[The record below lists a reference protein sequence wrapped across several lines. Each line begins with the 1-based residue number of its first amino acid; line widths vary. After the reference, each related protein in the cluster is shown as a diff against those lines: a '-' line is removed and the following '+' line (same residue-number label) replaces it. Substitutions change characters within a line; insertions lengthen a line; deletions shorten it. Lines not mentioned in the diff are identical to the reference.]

1 MTELL
6 NRLSANPADWDLRT
20 SIVRQYYEA
29 RDFDMATKI
38 LAQAPKIPSEENSV
52 LFAATVF
59 SKTNPSHSL
68 SLLDKFS
75 SVHGTSVEIEQLKTR
90 ISHYHHP
97 KNPVPPDDNRER
109 FAPVPPREN
118 ATAPPATR
126 NIEVVPADPDHQAHL
141 AYAPVPAREKE
152 PPVKTPVPPEETA
165 AEEVPP
171 EPQAE
176 ESPLPEKKKKK
187 KGLLPR
193 PPTAPVE
200 PSIEEDAEAA
210 TEPDPDPIAES
221 QTEDSE
227 PDQDKEQ
234 ENEEPA
240 DFEDEDREINSDDK
254 TEGDSEEEEPE
265 RPDAPELHKTEEG
278 DSEVETESG
287 VHIFVSGGEAVHAA
301 DKEDGR
307 EERIKALVAAV
318 VVHLVFLIIFAFAAV
333 SSPPPTPPQIVASAP
348 AEEQQELDATTLER
362 KAAKNTAAQ
371 AVATPTIAASAFSSF
386 ALPDN
391 LTIDVNVD
399 MSAIS
404 DNNANFTNSMPGFG
418 GMKGVPASMRSRCTA
433 TQRMSRLRENGG
445 DEKAEEAVVKGLIFL
460 ASKQDKQTGAIG
472 TEYTVGMTSL
482 SLLAFLGHCETPES
496 LKFGDTVV
504 KATLFLMNTAM
515 ENNGRMTNGEPGD
528 PATYEH
534 AIATYALCEL
544 HTMTRASG
552 REIPRLGSVIRKAV
566 GIIVNAQHRD
576 GGWPYG
582 FTGEGLE
589 DLSVSGWQIQAL
601 KAAHNTGERIP
612 GVDQALNKA
621 VNDYL
626 PRIQDSQGAF
636 KYNPGDPAGRDS
648 LTSAALLGMKMWNG
662 SDKSEYFKG
671 LRYLTTR
678 YLNPTPGG
686 NYYTPYYN
694 TQLFFLEGGEA
705 WENYNTK
712 FQPLLLAAQNPD
724 GSWLGTG
731 PRRDDRIMNTAWAV
745 LMLEVYYRYLPTTD
759 KVDMRTGR

>member
-1 MTELL
+1 MTALL

-29 RDFDMATKI
+29 RDFDMAAKI
-38 LAQAPKIPSEENSV
+38 LAQAPKIPSEESSV

-59 SKTNPSHSL
+59 SKANPSHSL

-75 SVHGTSVEIEQLKTR
+75 SVHGTTVDIERLKAR
-90 ISHYHHP
+90 ISHYHSP
-97 KNPVPPDDNRER
+97 KNSVPPAANRER
-109 FAPVPPREN
+109 FAPVPPREDD
-118 ATAPPATR
+118 TTPPATR
-126 NIEVVPADPDHQAHL
+126 NIEVVPADPDHQADL
-141 AYAPVPAREKE
+141 AYAPVPAREDDR
-152 PPVKTPVPPEETA
+152 PSKTPVFSEETTA
-165 AEEVPP
+165 KEEPLEPKAEELPSP
-171 EPQAE
+171 E
-176 ESPLPEKKKKK
+176 KKK
-187 KGLLPR
+187 KGLLPHSR
-193 PPTAPVE
+193 TAPVK
-200 PSIEEDAEAA
+200 PSIEDNTGSAPESDA
-210 TEPDPDPIAES
+210 DPIAES
-221 QTEDSE
+221 QPEDSK
-227 PDQDKEQ
+227 PDRAKEH
-234 ENEEPA
+234 
-240 DFEDEDREINSDDK
+240 EDPVGSEDVDHEVKSDDK
-254 TEGDSEEEEPE
+254 TGNDSEEEKHG
-265 RPDAPELHKTEEG
+265 RPDAPELHKTQES
-278 DSEVETESG
+278 DSGVETESG
-287 VHIFVSGGEAVHAA
+287 VHIFVSGGEAVHPT
-301 DKEDGR
+301 DKEDDR
-307 EERIKALVAAV
+307 DERIKALVAAV
-318 VVHLVFLIIFAFAAV
+318 VVHLVFLIIFAFSAV

-348 AEEQQELDATTLER
+348 AEQQQEPDATTLER
-362 KAAKNTAAQ
+362 KAAKNTDTQ

-386 ALPDN
+386 AIPDN
-391 LTIDVNVD
+391 LNIDVNVD

-445 DEKAEEAVVKGLIFL
+445 DEKAEDAVVKGLIFL
-460 ASKQDKQTGAIG
+460 ASKQDKKTGAIG
-472 TEYTVGMTSL
+472 TEYTVGMTGL

-566 GIIVNAQHRD
+566 GIIVNSQHRD

-612 GVDQALNKA
+612 GVEQALNTA
-621 VNDYL
+621 VNNYL

-662 SDKSEYFKG
+662 SDKSEYYRG
-671 LRYLTTR
+671 LRYLTNR
-678 YLNPTPGG
+678 YLNPSPGG

-705 WENYNTK
+705 WENYNIK

-759 KVDMRTGR
+759 KVDLRTGR